1 MFDLHLR
8 LHRYE
13 RYFCGESAKRD
24 YPDHIVK
31 VVEKGVPVHGN
42 LLPELIMGCFLD
54 THVFSEHCPLIIL
67 EPPGLWNDEVRARVA
82 APFLY
87 QFRNPSVA
95 FMSSAV
101 AILAG

>member
-1 MFDLHLR
+1 MFDFHLR
-8 LHRYE
+8 RGHYE

-24 YPDHIVK
+24 YPDHIVN
-31 VVEKGVPVHGN
+31 VVKKGVPVRGD
-42 LLPELIMGCFLD
+42 LLPELIMGCFLESC
-54 THVFSEHCPLIIL
+54 VYSKHCPLIIL

-82 APFLY
+82 APFLR
-87 QFRNPSVA
+87 QFSSPSVA